1 MRPAHLVTL
10 YHSSY
15 YHSLDFT
22 RIFDLLQYQAYKF
35 PLKKALT
42 SKIGSQWKSWSTEEC
57 LNLANRLSAGLLHHK
72 LIPAE
77 KVALIFSANRPE
89 WLIFDMAIT
98 QIGAIDVPIYPTISD
113 RELCYIL
120 NETAAAFIVL
130 SDARIYQRISGLRDQ
145 LHHIKTIIS
154 LEKMDG
160 VIYWNE
166 LLLTSSPADIMEVMD
181 HNKKVEPR
189 QVATIL
195 YTSGT
200 TGDPKGVMLTHQNI
214 ISNVKS
220 CLAFMPMN
228 HGERVMSVLPL
239 SHIFER
245 MVNYLYLAGGIE
257 IYYGQS
263 LESLRN
269 DIRDIKPH
277 YFTAVP
283 RMLEKIYEKFLA
295 VGSRLPGWRKKYFLA
310 TLEKAKNYHPDQKY
324 GWQQRLSFWL
334 AHRLIFSKW
343 RQALGGEIK
352 GIVVGAAALSPV
364 LNRIFSA
371 AGIMV
376 REGYGL
382 TESSPV
388 IAFNRFEPGGAR
400 IGSVGIPIPGIELRI
415 SDENEI
421 LVKGPNITPGYYLK
435 PSLTREVI
443 DEEGWFSTGDLGSF
457 DGKFLFIIGRKK
469 ELFKTSG
476 GKYISPQPLEK
487 KILED
492 EMANQAIVIGSNRRF
507 AAALIVPDFN
517 QLERLLIANDL
528 SISHKDQI
536 IRHPAVLAHFESLIE
551 QINQELGQ
559 YEKIKKFRLL
569 SEEWTPDSGELTPTM
584 KMRRHII
591 EKNFEGTIEE
601 MYR

>member
-1 MRPAHLVTL
+1 L
-10 YHSSY
+10 YHSTY
-15 YHSLDFT
+15 NLSLDFT
-22 RIFDLLQYQAYKF
+22 RTFDLLQYQAYKF
-35 PLKKALT
+35 PLKKAL
-42 SKIGSQWKSWSTEEC
+42 SYKIGSQWKSWSTEEC

-72 LIPAE
+72 LTTAD
-77 KVALIFSANRPE
+77 KVALIFSTNRPE

-98 QIGAIDVPIYPTISD
+98 QVGAVDVPIYPTISD

-130 SDARIYQRISGLRDQ
+130 SDARIYQRIASLRDQ
-145 LHHIKTIIS
+145 LPHIHTLIS
-154 LEKMDG
+154 LEKIDG
-160 VIYWNE
+160 IIYWNE
-166 LLLTSSPADIMEVMD
+166 LLLTSSPTDIMEVMD
-181 HNKKVEPR
+181 HNKKVEPH

-200 TGDPKGVMLTHQNI
+200 TGDPKGVILTHQNI
-214 ISNVKS
+214 ICNVKS

-245 MVNYLYLAGGIE
+245 MVNYLYLAGGVE
-257 IYYGQS
+257 IYYGLS
-263 LESLRN
+263 LETLGN
-269 DIRDIKPH
+269 DIREIKPH

-283 RMLEKIYEKFLA
+283 RMLEKIYEKLLT
-295 VGSRLPGWRKKYFLA
+295 VGSRLPSWRKKYFLSEI
-310 TLEKAKNYHPDQKY
+310 EKAKNYDPDKKY
-324 GWQQRLSFWL
+324 GWKERLRFWL
-334 AHRLIFSKW
+334 ADKLIFSKW
-343 RQALGGEIK
+343 RRALGGEIK

-364 LNRIFSA
+364 LNRIFTA
-371 AGIMV
+371 AGIIV

-388 IAFNRFEPGGAR
+388 IAFNRFEPGSAR

-415 SDENEI
+415 SEENEI
-421 LVKGPNITPGYYLK
+421 QVKGPNITPGYYLK
-435 PSLTREVI
+435 PELTREVI

-457 DGKFLFIIGRKK
+457 DGKYLFITGRKK

-507 AAALIVPDFN
+507 ASALIVPDFIH
-517 QLERLLIANDL
+517 LERLLLANDL
-528 SISHKDQI
+528 PISHKDQI
-536 IRHPAVLAHFESLIE
+536 IRHPAVLAHFESLIDD
-551 QINQELGQ
+551 INLELGQ

-569 SEEWTPDSGELTPTM
+569 TEEWTPDSGELTPTM

-591 EKNFEGTIEE
+591 EKKFIDTIDE